1 MGVASD
7 GFTSRW
13 RAKIAALRESRKLV
27 LVIVAIALLLDNML
41 LTTVVPIIPEFLYDI
56 RHPDAP
62 LSMSLEDIT
71 LPPPS
76 PTPYCPC
83 MQVNN
88 TGLIQNETQALNLT
102 VQREERHQELIHETV
117 AVGVMF
123 ASKALVQL
131 LANPFVG
138 PLTHKIGYSV
148 PMFTGFILMFLSTL
162 IFAFGRSYSVLF
174 IARALQGIGSS
185 CSSVSGMGMLAERY
199 PDDKERGNAM
209 GIALGGLAL
218 GVLIGPPFGGLM
230 YEFVG
235 KTAPFLM
242 LSALALG
249 DGLLQL
255 MILQPGVVRQETEPP
270 SLKALVCDP
279 YILIAAGAITFA
291 NVGIAMLEP
300 SLPIW
305 MADTM
310 EARRWQQGVAFLP
323 ASICYLIGTNLFGPL
338 GHKMG
343 RWLAACSGLIIIGLC
358 LILIPMARKLEHLII
373 PNAGLGFA
381 IGMVDSSM
389 MPELGFLVDIR
400 HAAVYGSV
408 YAIGDTAFCLGYAVG
423 PALSGALMN
432 SIGFEWMLVI
442 IAVLNFG
449 YAPCLL
455 FLRSPPATN
464 EKQSLIASDKSS
476 VRYVSYQNEEEE

>member
-7 GFTSRW
+7 GFTSQW
-13 RAKIAALRESRKLV
+13 SAKIAALRESRKLV

-83 MQVNN
+83 MQPNI
-88 TGLIQNETQALNLT
+88 TSILQNDTQTLNLT
-102 VQREERHQELIHETV
+102 AQREERHQELIHETV

-138 PLTHKIGYSV
+138 PLTHKITIFFLFSV
-148 PMFTGFILMFLSTL
+148 
-162 IFAFGRSYSVLF
+162 FAFGRSYSVLF

-255 MILQPGVVRQETEPP
+255 MILQPGVVRQESEPP
-270 SLKALVCDP
+270 SLKALVSDP

-442 IAVLNFG
+442 IAVLNFS

-455 FLRSPPATN
+455 FLRA
-464 EKQSLIASDKSS
+464 
-476 VRYVSYQNEEEE
+476 

>member
-1 MGVASD
+1 MGAYWN
-7 GFTSRW
+7 GCLMETPF
-13 RAKIAALRESRKLV
+13 
-27 LVIVAIALLLDNML
+27 
-41 LTTVVPIIPEFLYDI
+41 PIIPEFLYDI

-62 LSMSLEDIT
+62 LSMSLDEPIT
-71 LPPPS
+71 TPAPAQ
-76 PTPYCPC
+76 PYCPC
-83 MQVNN
+83 M
-88 TGLIQNETQALNLT
+88 NLT
-102 VQREERHQELIHETV
+102 QTSEENHTHYNATAEKEERHKELIHETV

-123 ASKALVQL
+123 ASKAIVQL

-148 PMFTGFILMFLSTL
+148 PMFTGFVLMFLSTL

-174 IARALQGIGSS
+174 IARALQGVGSS

-255 MILQPGVVRQETEPP
+255 MILQPGVVRQESEPP
-270 SLKALVCDP
+270 SLKDLVTDP
-279 YILIAAGAITFA
+279 YIIVAAGAITFA

-343 RWLAACSGLIIIGLC
+343 RWLAACSGLVIIGIC

-423 PALSGALMN
+423 PAFSGALVN

-442 IAVLNFG
+442 IAVLNFA
-449 YAPCLL
+449 YAPFLL
-455 FLRSPPATN
+455 LLRSPPARD
-464 EKQSLIASDKSS
+464 EKQSLIISDKSS

>member
-7 GFTSRW
+7 GFASSW
-13 RAKIAALRESRKLV
+13 RAKIAACRESRKLV

-62 LSMSLEDIT
+62 LSVSLEDIT
-71 LPPPS
+71 PPPPS

-83 MQVNN
+83 MTVNS
-88 TGLIQNETQALNLT
+88 TGVVQNETHFNLT
-102 VQREERHQELIHETV
+102 AERENRHQELIHETV

-255 MILQPGVVRQETEPP
+255 MILQPGVVRQESEPP

-343 RWLAACSGLIIIGLC
+343 RWLAACSGLVIIGLC

-442 IAVLNFG
+442 IAVLNFA
-449 YAPCLL
+449 YAPCLF
-455 FLRSPPATN
+455 FLRSPPARD
-464 EKQSLIASDKSS
+464 EKQSLIISDKSS